1 MGSTT
6 GSIIITVKGKEVYV
20 GTAPPSSPVDNE
32 LWLDISENNVL
43 KYYKASTKTW
53 CVVNDVSEKFGDVYK
68 YLQTNYYTKT
78 ETNSA
83 VKEEIGKTTIIK
95 KDGTVVN
102 MKDAINSVIDTAT
115 EHTQKIED
123 INSKYNSVTGEI
135 TEVKTITS
143 EIKQDLNGFKTTV
156 SENYVDKTEFNNLQ
170 IGGTNLIRGTHK
182 TAVTYS
188 YPASGY
194 ADGFRA
200 TTTIPLNGDT
210 YTLSF
215 WAKSTVDGD
224 KITIH
229 FYNYDYD
236 VISLDGS
243 QGQHS
248 TANPDG
254 RCDFILSTV
263 LTKYWVTYTIPKN
276 SNSTKNVIIPR
287 LWSDYGTGEVT
298 VQWEKLEEGN
308 KATDWSP
315 APEDIETEITSVE
328 TIATQTA
335 NKFNWLVKSGTSAT
349 DFTLTD
355 RTATLVS
362 DYINLKGLVTF
373 SGLNSDAQNKINTA
387 NTTANSANTKAQDI
401 IDNIYIKGTTTI
413 NGGRID
419 TDSLFAQ
426 NITATGTITGLTL
439 RGTQLY
445 TNEGEIAGLTIKDN
459 SLYHRWYDS
468 VQNGAS
474 ITHFYFD
481 DMGISSLF
489 KEGSKKLWIGAH
501 PKIYSADHLDSDGKV
516 MEENMEYPFYV
527 TGQGYL
533 LSKTG
538 NIAGYDFNSDGFYS
552 PFTTSSRKTQR
563 FAIKSNAKY
572 TEPGTPFIGLQD
584 ENEAFKWFY
593 VKTDGSGYFTNLE
606 VSEDIQST
614 GNVIADGDIIAGL
627 GTSNQVSV
635 QGLANNK
642 VNKSDIVN
650 NLSTSSTD
658 KPLSAY
664 QGKVLNNSINSVNSK
679 INAMQ
684 GKCFLAIN
692 ENSSSNRTSS
702 NVVIKSTSINLTA
715 GNYIAI
721 ASAVI
726 QTSRYT
732 SNIRLNVDGKDIGMG
747 VTNSTT
753 PTRVSVMGHFE
764 ITSSKKTNIILK
776 AFGQDNGTAVTV
788 KAYDSYSIIVFKIG

>member
-135 TEVKTITS
+135 TSVK
-143 EIKQDLNGFKTTV
+143 
-156 SENYVDKTEFNNLQ
+156 
-170 IGGTNLIRGTHK
+170 
-182 TAVTYS
+182 
-188 YPASGY
+188 
-194 ADGFRA
+194 
-200 TTTIPLNGDT
+200 
-210 YTLSF
+210 
-215 WAKSTVDGD
+215 
-224 KITIH
+224 
-229 FYNYDYD
+229 
-236 VISLDGS
+236 
-243 QGQHS
+243 
-248 TANPDG
+248 
-254 RCDFILSTV
+254 
-263 LTKYWVTYTIPKN
+263 
-276 SNSTKNVIIPR
+276 
-287 LWSDYGTGEVT
+287 
-298 VQWEKLEEGN
+298 
-308 KATDWSP
+308 
-315 APEDIETEITSVE
+315 

-387 NTTANSANTKAQDI
+387 NTTANSANTKAQGI
-401 IDNIYIKGTTTI
+401 IDNIYTKNTTTI
-413 NGGRID
+413 DGGKIATESIKASSID
-419 TDSLFAQ
+419 VNNLFAQ
-426 NITATGTITGLTL
+426 DITATGTITGLTL

-468 VQNGAS
+468 VQNGNS

-489 KEGSKKLWIGAH
+489 EEGSKKLWIGAH
-501 PKIYSADHLDSDGKV
+501 PKIYSADYVDSDGKV
-516 MEENMEYPFYV
+516 MDENMEYPFYV
-527 TGQGYL
+527 TYEGYL
-533 LSKTG
+533 FSKTG

-552 PFTTSSRKTQR
+552 QFTTNSRKTQR

-606 VSEDIQST
+606 VSEDIQSS
-614 GNVIADGDIIAGL
+614 GDVIAGL
-627 GTSNQVSV
+627 GTSNQVSL
-635 QGLANNK
+635 QGLK
-642 VNKSDIVN
+642 DTTTRIRGKSIF
-650 NLSTSSTD
+650 
-658 KPLSAY
+658 
-664 QGKVLNNSINSVNSK
+664 SINNYGVGASKKGSSVSLWK
-679 INAMQ
+679 DSA
-684 GKCFLAIN
+684 
-692 ENSSSNRTSS
+692 T
-702 NVVIKSTSINLTA
+702 LTH
-715 GNYIAI
+715 GFYIAI
-721 ASAVI
+721 ISAVI
-726 QTSRYT
+726 STNTGTSRIELLA
-732 SNIRLNVDGKDIGMG
+732 NGNALMAAR
-747 VTNSTT
+747 TNSTT
-753 PTRVSVMGHFE
+753 YERVLAVHNFGVSGEQSFNFE
-764 ITSSKKTNIILK
+764 LVAKSQDASST
-776 AFGQDNGTAVTV
+776 VTV
-788 KAYDSYSIIVFKIG
+788 PGYRTYSVLIFKIG